1 MVILLNVSLQ
11 NELESYARNAKVFKM
26 APELGRVGVQ
36 LTLIDDSSVLI
47 GKADQRVLLTF
58 ENHKHSPILQILSV
72 EGQQATLLVQL
83 PLFYSPQGWLTSSGQ
98 SNYIHTI
105 GEIQTN
111 TGCYK
116 TLTQRL
122 NEELNHHLDLASCGI
137 ILC

>member
-1 MVILLNVSLQ
+1 MLDANLQ
-11 NELESYARNAKVFKM
+11 FELESYARNAKVF
-26 APELGRVGVQ
+26 GVFPAK
-36 LTLIDDSSVLI
+36 D
-47 GKADQRVLLTF
+47 GFGVLLILGKDPSVSIGFDTSTLLDF
-58 ENHKHSPILQILSV
+58 AIQNDRPILQILSV